1 MADFDEDEFYV
12 VDVELW
18 DFGGRIER
26 EAKIESIKNIAIANG
41 GENIDSYV
49 GHSIS
54 LLRIKCNTECLSII
68 LEIPE
73 IYTIDLPPSPD
84 METSRYMEID
94 LDNIH
99 EVNDAYEDLPVIG
112 IIDSGVNN
120 HPFLDGALIGGISF
134 YRIPVKMFGDMGLQL
149 QE

>member
-1 MADFDEDEFYV
+1 LVLFSSNDSLLSLTERINAYSGPIPANQRKPAYNNFIGNLTSIETITANDRLGIRLREDGFVSLADFDEDEFYV

-41 GENIDSYV
+41 GEDIDSYV

-73 IYTIDLPPSPD
+73 IYTIDFPP
-84 METSRYMEID
+84 
-94 LDNIH
+94 
-99 EVNDAYEDLPVIG
+99 
-112 IIDSGVNN
+112 
-120 HPFLDGALIGGISF
+120 
-134 YRIPVKMFGDMGLQL
+134 
-149 QE
+149 